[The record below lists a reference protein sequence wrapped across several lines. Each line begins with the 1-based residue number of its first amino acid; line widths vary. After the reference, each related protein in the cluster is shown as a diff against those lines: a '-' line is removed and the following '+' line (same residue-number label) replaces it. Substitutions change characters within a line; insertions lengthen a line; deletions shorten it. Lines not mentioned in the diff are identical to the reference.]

1 MWFHCR
7 LYQLPPRSAV
17 ICWSISW
24 GQCCGSKK
32 LPSSDT
38 SPQIHS
44 GSRVLF
50 CQPLGMRHEGQ
61 VCDAERY
68 KIAPGSSV
76 AGNCYSCSYLGSG
89 KLIQPIKTEQLAWE
103 WKFLCCVF
111 GSSTPNRLWMGMSL
125 LSPRKCQS
133 LVLLSSAG
141 CITTWDFHVCFQQL
155 DLQPFLSVW
164 QKSGH
169 FRARDE
175 LGIFP
180 AHTCLSLSSRELL
193 FGPSTAWFSLQGLVL
208 PVWLCL
214 LLSDHELVT
223 PFRGNI
229 LAAQD

>member
-17 ICWSISW
+17 ICWLISW

-125 LSPRKCQS
+125 LSPRKCQCCF
-133 LVLLSSAG
+133 LQLAVLL
-141 CITTWDFHVCFQQL
+141 
-155 DLQPFLSVW
+155 P
-164 QKSGH
+164 
-169 FRARDE
+169 
-175 LGIFP
+175 GIFM
-180 AHTCLSLSSRELL
+180 SVSSSWISNLSSVFGRNLAISELEM
-193 FGPSTAWFSLQGLVL
+193 SWESSRHT
-208 PVWLCL
+208 PV
-214 LLSDHELVT
+214 
-223 PFRGNI
+223 
-229 LAAQD
+229 